1 MTSDGI
7 SVILYKLARE
17 SPKRERTGESGSNL
31 ENDTEKRNAQ
41 EERKPRRGPEANRK
55 ESLEGPEV
63 AEDSEDSEEFND
75 E

>member
-1 MTSDGI
+1 MVFYPS
-7 SVILYKLARE
+7 SLARAP
-17 SPKRERTGESGSNL
+17 PKREQTRESRPNL

-55 ESLEGPEV
+55 ESLEGPEA